1 MVEAQPQKLE
11 RHPLSALWP
20 DMPEDQYREFVAGI
34 EKRHIRQV
42 IMTLDGKILDGW
54 HRYKACLELGI
65 EPFVAEY
72 TESDPVGYVI
82 RQNAMRRHLTPG
94 QRAACIDA
102 CYQWRDGGMQPGQ
115 GRDEDG
121 RFTGGAPG
129 SPPVPTVEDIAAEA
143 GVSERTVQQVR
154 SAERVGL
161 GEAVRSGE
169 LSPKAAAAQARGDPK
184 LPKGPTPKECMEAQ
198 VDALA
203 LDLQEKAQHIDDLED
218 QVRFHQ
224 GNMSEHEHERY
235 KAFTAMQS
243 ENRTLRSQ
251 VNEWMTKHNEEL
263 RSRRYWERWAKEHG
277 WTVGEVKP

>member
-1 MVEAQPQKLE
+1 MEQLT
-11 RHPLSALWP
+11 RHPLSTLWP
-20 DMPEDQYREFVAGI
+20 DIPEDQYREFVEGLR
-34 EKRHIRQV
+34 EGHLRQM
-42 IMTLDGKILDGW
+42 IMTLDGMVLDGW

-65 EPFVAEY
+65 EPFFAEY
-72 TESDPVGYVI
+72 TGDDPAGYVI
-82 RQNAMRRHLTPG
+82 SQNAMRRHLTPG
-94 QRAACIDA
+94 QRVACMDA

-154 SAERVGL
+154 SAERAGL

-169 LSPKAAAAQARGDPK
+169 LSPKAAAAQARGEPN
-184 LPKGPTPKECMEAQ
+184 LPKGPTPKERLEAQ
-198 VDALA
+198 VDALQMEV
-203 LDLQEKAQHIDDLED
+203 QEKAQRIDDLED

-224 GNMSEHEHERY
+224 GNRSENSHERH
-235 KAFTAMQS
+235 KAFTALQA

-263 RSRRYWERWAKEHG
+263 RSRRYWERWAKDNG
-277 WTVGEVKP
+277 WTAETK

>member
-1 MVEAQPQKLE
+1 MEPLT
-11 RHPLSALWP
+11 RHPLSALWG

-34 EKRHIRQV
+34 EKRHIRQM
-42 IMTLDGKILDGW
+42 IMTLDDKVLDGW

-65 EPFVAEY
+65 EPFFTEY
-72 TESDPVGYVI
+72 ARDDPVGYVI
-82 RQNAMRRHLTPG
+82 AQNANRRHLTPG
-94 QRAACIDA
+94 QRTACIDA

-154 SAERVGL
+154 SAERAGL

-169 LSPKAAAAQARGDPK
+169 LSPKAAAAQARGEPN
-184 LPKGPTPKECMEAQ
+184 LPKGPTPKERLEAQ
-198 VDALA
+198 VDALSMEA
-203 LDLQEKAQHIDDLED
+203 QEKAQHIDDLED

-224 GNMSEHEHERY
+224 GNMSEHEHERH

-263 RSRRYWERWAKEHG
+263 RSRRYWEKWAKDNG
-277 WTVGEVKP
+277 WTVEEVKL